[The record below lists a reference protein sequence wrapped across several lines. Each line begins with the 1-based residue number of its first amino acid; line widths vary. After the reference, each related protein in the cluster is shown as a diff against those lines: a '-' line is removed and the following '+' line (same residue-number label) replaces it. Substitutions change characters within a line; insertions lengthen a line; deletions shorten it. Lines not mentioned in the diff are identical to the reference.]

1 MAGIFRWWG
10 TRRPR
15 ALDGAPRRAVC
26 VALLAFAWSS
36 GAAATENSEPGVTA
50 DAILFGQ
57 AAAFTGPAAALG
69 LEIRSGILAAF
80 NEANRQ
86 GGVGERQ
93 LKLIS
98 YDDSYEPAQSVEATR
113 KLIEDDKV
121 FALIGAVG
129 TPTSMASE
137 PMAIKAGLPFIGAF
151 TGAEFLREPFNPK
164 VVNIRASYFQETEAL
179 VSILAGER
187 GFTRIAVLYQDDAFG
202 HAGLTGVSDALARR
216 GMRIVSQASFER
228 NTTAVKMSSLAIRQG
243 NPEAVVMIGPYKPCA
258 EFVRLAR
265 GMGMDAQFAAI
276 SFLGSDAFAKE
287 LGAEAAGTIV
297 TQVMPSA
304 ADVSLPLV
312 QSYRAALNALDPTAT
327 PNTVSLE
334 GYVAAR
340 LTIAALERAD
350 GEPTREGFL
359 AAIRGASFDLG
370 GFLLTYGV
378 SDSRGSNRVFLTVI
392 GPDGSSRLIA
402 EEKRPHG

>member
-1 MAGIFRWWG
+1 M
-10 TRRPR
+10 
-15 ALDGAPRRAVC
+15 DGAPTRALC
-26 VALLAFAWSS
+26 AGLFAFALWS
-36 GAAATENSEPGVTA
+36 GASAAENSDPGVTP
-50 DAILFGQ
+50 DTIVFGQ

-69 LEIRSGILAAF
+69 LEIRQGILAAF
-80 NEANRQ
+80 EEANLQ

-98 YDDSYEPAQSVEATR
+98 YDDGYEPEQSVEATR
-113 KLIEDDKV
+113 KLIENDKV

-151 TGAEFLREPFNPK
+151 TGAEFLREPFNAQ

-216 GMRIVSQASFER
+216 GMTIVSQASFER
-228 NTTAVKMSSLAIRQG
+228 NTTAVKMASLAIRQG
-243 NPEAVVMIGPYKPCA
+243 NPQAVVMIGPYKPCA

-265 GMGMDAQFAAI
+265 RMGMDTQFAAI
-276 SFLGSDAFAKE
+276 SFLGSDAFAND
-287 LGAEAAGTIV
+287 LGREAAGTIV
-297 TQVMPSA
+297 TQVMPPP

-312 QSYRAALNALDPTAT
+312 QGYRAALKALDPTAT
-327 PNTVSLE
+327 PNAVSLE

-340 LTIAALERAD
+340 LTIAALERID
-350 GEPTREGFL
+350 GEPTRAGFL

-370 GFLLTYGV
+370 GFPLVYGV
-378 SDSRGSNRVFLTVI
+378 SDSRGSNRVFPTVI
-392 GPDGSSRLIA
+392 DPDGSSRPIA
-402 EEKRPHG
+402 EEKKLHG